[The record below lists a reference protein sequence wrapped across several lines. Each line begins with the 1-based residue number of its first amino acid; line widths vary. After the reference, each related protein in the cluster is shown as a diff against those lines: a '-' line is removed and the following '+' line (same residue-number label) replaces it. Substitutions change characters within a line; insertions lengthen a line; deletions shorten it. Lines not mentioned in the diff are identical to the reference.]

1 MRLLLAALC
10 WSSAAWAEPPEKLAD
25 GVYAILHADAT
36 PDWPNGNTL
45 VVVGER
51 GVLVLDANYLPSAA
65 RADIAAIKKLT
76 PRPVRWLVNSHWHYD
91 HNNGNAEYRKAF
103 PGVEIVAH
111 VETRRLMDANCAR
124 YNRGLGAKSSPELA
138 KFEYAAPTV
147 TFERE
152 LTIDLGGREAR
163 VVHLGRGNTPGDTL
177 VHLARERIVASGDLV
192 VAPVPYAWNSYPL
205 EWIATLRALRGLQ
218 PAIVLPGHGPVMRD
232 LGYVEDVEALLES
245 VVRQVRELQETGK
258 TLDEVRAALDLRA
271 FHDRM
276 VAGDAAQEEVWTESV
291 VKALVE
297 RAWQSVRGGI

>member
-1 MRLLLAALC
+1 MRLALAALL
-10 WSSAAWAEPPEKLAD
+10 WSSVAWAAPPEKLAD
-25 GVYAILHADAT
+25 GVYAIIHPDAT

-76 PRPVRWLVNSHWHYD
+76 PRPVKWLVNSHWHYD

-124 YNRGLGAKSSPELA
+124 YNRGLGAKSSAELA
-138 KFEYAAPTV
+138 RFEYAGPTV

-152 LTIDLGGREAR
+152 MRIDLGGREAR
-163 VVHLGRGNTPGDTL
+163 VVHLGRGNTPGDVI
-177 VHLARERIVASGDLV
+177 VHLPREKIVAAGDLV

-205 EWIATLRALRGLQ
+205 DWIETLRALRGLS
-218 PAIVLPGHGPVMRD
+218 PAVLVPGHGPVMRD
-232 LGYVEDVEALLES
+232 MGYVEEVEALLGS
-245 VVRQVRELQETGK
+245 VVRQVGELQAGGK

-271 FHDRM
+271 FRERM
-276 VAGDAAQEEVWTESV
+276 VGGDAAQEEVWTESV
-291 VKALVE
+291 MKALVE
-297 RAWQSVRGGI
+297 RAWQATRGGI